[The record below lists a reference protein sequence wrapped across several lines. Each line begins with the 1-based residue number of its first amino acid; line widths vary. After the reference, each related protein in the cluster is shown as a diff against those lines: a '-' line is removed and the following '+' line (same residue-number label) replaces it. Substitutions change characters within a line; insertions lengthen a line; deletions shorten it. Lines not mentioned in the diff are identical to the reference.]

1 MRSSSL
7 CGETMNRMTSK
18 RHLGFAST
26 AASGSDSDA
35 SVGDEEM
42 LRSDLTPKWW
52 LHLATNEIAQSA
64 ESRPRGVAGLAFP
77 GFVGIHHH
85 FADLSEPSQ
94 RDETAT
100 GSTVVGPS
108 LTCSMQVG
116 PPPMEKRRVGYMF
129 AFESSLTPSS

>member
-26 AASGSDSDA
+26 AACGSDSDA

-85 FADLSEPSQ
+85 FA
-94 RDETAT
+94 A

-116 PPPMEKRRVGYMF
+116 PPPMEKRKVGYMF